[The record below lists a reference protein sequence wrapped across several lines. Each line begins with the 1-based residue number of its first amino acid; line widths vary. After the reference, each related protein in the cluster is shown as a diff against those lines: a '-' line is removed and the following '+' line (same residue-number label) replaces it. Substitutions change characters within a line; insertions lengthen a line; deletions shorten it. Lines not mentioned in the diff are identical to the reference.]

1 MITAIVNFKLPAD
14 IDAKK
19 AAELFKG
26 SAPKYRGMK
35 GLVRKY
41 YLFDDKSRI
50 GGGVYLWKTRADA
63 EAVYTPQWQD
73 YIADRYGAAP
83 DIRYFET
90 AVVVDNESDKI
101 GRSSVALRRPAGAKR
116 SGGTFSPQ
124 FAVCSLRGDP
134 STRAFGAPLR
144 MTGWALRGRSS
155 SP

>member
-14 IDAKK
+14 IDAKQ

-73 YIADRYGAAP
+73 YIADRYGAPP

-101 GRSSVALRRPAGAKR
+101 LADAA
-116 SGGTFSPQ
+116 
-124 FAVCSLRGDP
+124 
-134 STRAFGAPLR
+134 
-144 MTGWALRGRSS
+144 
-155 SP
+155 